1 MAMAARITTSGIDSM
16 PSNSRLML
24 ACYCL
29 RHLIPLRHSEPSAKV
44 YIAAWLSEIRRI
56 RAALPEGN

>member
-1 MAMAARITTSGIDSM
+1 MTTQ
-16 PSNSRLML
+16 SRLML

-29 RHLIPLRHSEPSAKV
+29 RHLIPLRHTEPRAKV

-56 RAALPEGN
+56 RAALPEGMQHAR